1 MKMLLLFALSLSYES
16 YEDNRA
22 SSVTVSNKSF
32 ILDGI
37 KYKTQDKTCVR
48 IMFWSKYGRFV
59 FNQDS

>member
-1 MKMLLLFALSLSYES
+1 MNILLLFLFSLSYHS
-16 YEDNRA
+16 NVDSRA

-59 FNQDS
+59 FNEDS